1 MEKDILKELK
11 YVLQEILLTAEWK
24 LKNEDELTF
33 LTSYWDEF
41 QKQIEKWLLALARVQ
56 EGEYEIA
63 SEILEEI
70 EF

>member
-41 QKQIEKWLLALARVQ
+41 QKQIEKWLLALAKVK